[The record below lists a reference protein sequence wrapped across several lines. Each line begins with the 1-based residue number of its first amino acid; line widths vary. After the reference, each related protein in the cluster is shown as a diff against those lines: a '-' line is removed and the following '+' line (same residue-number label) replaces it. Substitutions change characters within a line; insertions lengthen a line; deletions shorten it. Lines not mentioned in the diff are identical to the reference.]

1 MVEAS
6 SQRQPHLAMKTSLD
20 RILTTHTGSL
30 PRPPDLVAALNTKEL
45 GGTYDREALADR
57 VRRAVCEITH
67 RQVETGID
75 IVDDGEH
82 SKVNWMA
89 YARARLSG
97 LEEIDRP
104 PQFRGPTRDSLAFPE
119 TYEDM
124 RVMLAARSSAI
135 VAKRQVRPRAQ
146 LCTGPIAYVGQDELA
161 TDIANLKKAV
171 TGLTVEDVFMTAI
184 SPSNLELYYENHYY
198 TSDEDYLAALSEA
211 MRVEYR
217 AIVDAGFI
225 LQIDDPRMATH
236 YNRAV
241 NATIEECRR
250 FIALRV
256 EALNHA
262 LRGIPP
268 DRVRFHTCYSVNIAP
283 RVHDFELQHF
293 VDLML
298 RINASAYVIEAANPR
313 HEHEWRIWQETKLPD
328 GKILIPGVV
337 SHCVQLVEHP
347 ELVAQRIERFAGV
360 VGRERVIAGTDC
372 GFGTSGAGDEV
383 HPEVAW
389 AKLAAL
395 VQGARIAS
403 ARLW

>member
-1 MVEAS
+1 
-6 SQRQPHLAMKTSLD
+6 MKTSQS

-30 PRPPDLVAALNTKEL
+30 PRPADLVALLNAKEL
-45 GGTYDREALADR
+45 GEAYDRAAYDAR
-57 VRRAVCEITH
+57 IARGITEIVA
-67 RQVETGID
+67 RQAETGLD
-75 IVDDGEH
+75 VVDDGEH

-97 LEEIDRP
+97 LEEIDSP
-104 PQFRGPTRDSLAFPE
+104 PKFRGATRDSLEFPGA
-119 TYEDM
+119 YEDM
-124 RVMLAARSSAI
+124 RVMLAARSGAL

-146 LCTGPIAYVGQDELA
+146 ICSGPIKYVGQAELA
-161 TDIANLKKAV
+161 QDIANLKRAMAG
-171 TGLTVEDVFMTAI
+171 TRAEEAFMTAI
-184 SPSNLELYYENHYY
+184 SPSNLELYYENRFYP
-198 TSDEDYLAALSEA
+198 TQEEYLAALAEA
-211 MRVEYR
+211 MRAEYL
-217 AIVDAGFI
+217 AIVDAGLL

-241 NATIEECRR
+241 DASVEECRK

-256 EALNHA
+256 EAVNHA

-268 DRVRFHTCYSVNIAP
+268 ERVRFHTCYSVNVAP
-283 RVHDFELQHF
+283 RVHDFELRHF
-293 VDLML
+293 ADLML
-298 RINASAYVIEAANPR
+298 RINACAYLIEGANPR
-313 HEHEWRIWQETKLPD
+313 HEHEWQVWDDVRLPD
-328 GKILIPGVV
+328 DKVLVPGVV

-347 ELVAQRIERFAGV
+347 ELVAQRIERYARV

-395 VQGARIAS
+395 VEGARLAS